1 MKWKEDVQKGPIGI
15 ISGLIE
21 TLIWEGTIGSP
32 SRFFAIEEW
41 NIISILFYVF
51 HPNQIFLIN

>member
-1 MKWKEDVQKGPIGI
+1 MKWKEAAQKDLIGI

-21 TLIWEGTIGSP
+21 TQIWEGTIGSP
-32 SRFFAIEEW
+32 SRFFAIEEL

-51 HPNQIFLIN
+51 HPNQIFLID